1 MAVALFT
8 TPNKNE
14 RKARILS
21 TSKSAMNAFEASDDA
36 LFSISI
42 STQNKTNKTK
52 HNGHIR

>member
-1 MAVALFT
+1 MALFT